1 MRQTRKK
8 FKTQVNTS
16 KRINFLIALFLI
28 ATGTLLARLYHL
40 QIVKGEDY
48 SAFAKGIYF
57 KINNTQPPRG
67 DIYFQDKAGEQRYLV
82 ATNTQ
87 SYFVYA
93 DPKEVENAQNAL
105 AQLSAI
111 LEIDSEENEVVL
123 TRLNNKESS
132 YALIKKNLTEDEIN
146 RINELNLP
154 GIYIQS
160 ESMRIYPAG
169 ETGAHIL
176 GFLGFEGDTRTGQ
189 YGIEEYYNNIL
200 SGSENYKLFS
210 GQGADSADLELT
222 VDYGIQFVIEK
233 KLEELLDK
241 LDADSATAI
250 FMNPKTGA
258 ILAMAQK
265 PGFDSN
271 KYEEVEYVDVFKNNL
286 VQSVYE
292 LGSVFKPITMA
303 AAIDA
308 GVVTPQTVYNDTGS
322 IRIGGYT
329 ISNFDG
335 KARDL
340 QTMTE
345 VLEKSLNTGAIFAQQ
360 QLGKK
365 KFRDY
370 LEAFQFDKLTGIDIQ
385 GEVAGNIQSIKNT
398 NRDIDFATAS
408 FGQGISF
415 SPLRF
420 LTSAAAI
427 ANEGKIMKP
436 FLVNKVIRNEEEKTT
451 EPEVLAQPITAL
463 TASRVTAMMVSVAD
477 NSFDKKMAVPGY
489 SVAGKTGTAQIPS
502 KDGSGYSDQTIHSV
516 VGFAPAYDPKFVG
529 IIRVDNVRG
538 INFASDSIAPVF
550 GDMASFILQYY
561 QVPPQ

>member
-420 LTSAAAI
+420 LTSVAAI

-516 VGFAPAYDPKFVG
+516 VGFAPAYDPAFIG
-529 IIRVDNVRG
+529 IIKVDNPHG
-538 INFASDSIAPVF
+538 IRFAADSVTPTFKEI
-550 GDMASFILQYY
+550 ASFILQYY
-561 QVPPQ
+561 RIPPQ

>member
-1 MRQTRKK
+1 M
-8 FKTQVNTS
+8 
-16 KRINFLIALFLI
+16 I

-420 LTSAAAI
+420 LTSVAAI

-516 VGFAPAYDPKFVG
+516 VGFAPAYDPAFIG
-529 IIRVDNVRG
+529 IIKVDNPHG
-538 INFASDSIAPVF
+538 IRFAADSVTPTFKEI
-550 GDMASFILQYY
+550 ASFILQYY
-561 QVPPQ
+561 RIPPQ